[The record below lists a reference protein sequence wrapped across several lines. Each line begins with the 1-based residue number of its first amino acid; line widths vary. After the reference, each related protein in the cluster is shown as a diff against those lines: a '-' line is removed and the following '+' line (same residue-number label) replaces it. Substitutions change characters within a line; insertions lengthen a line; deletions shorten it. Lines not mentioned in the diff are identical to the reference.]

1 MARKSKKETESRPRK
16 ERAAPTSASAP
27 ARRKE
32 AMLAASGKTRAR
44 RTPQPEPPPTPI
56 GKGRQG
62 LKPVA
67 IYMNPVA
74 KEVLIRISEAT
85 DKTIQELGLEAL
97 NLLFERYDEKPVA

>member
-1 MARKSKKETESRPRK
+1 MARRK
-16 ERAAPTSASAP
+16 AGEARAKVTAVPPPAPP

-32 AMLAASGKTRAR
+32 AMLAAAGKARAR
-44 RTPQPEPPPTPI
+44 RKPEPEPAPVPL

-62 LKPVA
+62 LRPVA

-74 KEVLIRISEAT
+74 KEVLIRIAEAH

-97 NLLFERYDEKPVA
+97 NLLFEHYDEKPVA